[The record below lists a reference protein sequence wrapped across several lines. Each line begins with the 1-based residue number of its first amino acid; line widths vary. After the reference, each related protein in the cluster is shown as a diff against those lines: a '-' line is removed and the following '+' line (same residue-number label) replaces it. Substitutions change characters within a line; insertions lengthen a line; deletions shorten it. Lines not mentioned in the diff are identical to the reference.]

1 MQASLPDGLHDDTLL
16 EDLEDIRHDMLEAHR
31 AWELATDEE
40 DVPNIIQAG
49 AKAAA
54 SKRVRKDELE
64 ILPTIIQEKFSP
76 GCGGKGCSTG
86 SARDFPVVWSSNTD
100 RFELSVLREFCL

>member
-1 MQASLPDGLHDDTLL
+1 MSDIDNPNQELHDNVRYGWVMQASLPDGLHDDTLL

-49 AKAAA
+49 AKAA
-54 SKRVRKDELE
+54 DL
-64 ILPTIIQEKFSP
+64 
-76 GCGGKGCSTG
+76 
-86 SARDFPVVWSSNTD
+86 AR
-100 RFELSVLREFCL
+100 